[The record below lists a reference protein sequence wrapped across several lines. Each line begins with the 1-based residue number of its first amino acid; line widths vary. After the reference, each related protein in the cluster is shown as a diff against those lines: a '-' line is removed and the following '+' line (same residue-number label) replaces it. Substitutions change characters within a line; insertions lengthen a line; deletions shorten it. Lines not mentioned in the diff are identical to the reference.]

1 MSKILPNMAALIGK
15 TPLVRFDRL
24 NEKRQGK
31 ANLLV
36 KLEGFNPAG
45 SVKDRIALKMITDAM
60 EQGKLAPGGLIIEP
74 TSGNTGIGLAS
85 VAAAKGFRLILTM
98 PESMSIERRK
108 ILKAYGAQVVLTPAS
123 EGMQGAIDKANQL
136 IQANPTAFMPS
147 QFDNPSNP
155 KVHFETTGPEIFH
168 DTQGQV
174 DIVII
179 GVGTGG
185 SITGI
190 GEYLKGKNPSVKIV
204 AVQPSESP
212 MLSGGEAHPHRLQG
226 LMPNFIPS
234 ILNRSVIDEIFSV
247 STQEAIDTARDTAK
261 TEGFLAG
268 ISGGAALYAGLCLS
282 QRSENTGKTIVVL
295 IPDGGERYLST
306 LLYEE

>member
-24 NEKRQGK
+24 NEKVHGK

-36 KLEGFNPAG
+36 KLEVFNPAG
-45 SVKDRIALKMITDAM
+45 SVKDRIALKMITDAIK
-60 EQGKLAPGGLIIEP
+60 QGKLAPGGLIIEP

-168 DTQGQV
+168 DTDGQV

-190 GEYLKGKNPSVKIV
+190 GEYLKGKNPSVKII
-204 AVQPSESP
+204 AVQPVESP
-212 MLSGGEAHPHRLQG
+212 LLSGGEAHPHRLQG

-234 ILNRSVIDEIFSV
+234 ILNRSVIDEIISV
-247 STQEAIDTARDTAK
+247 STQEAIEAARDAAK

-268 ISGGAALYAGLCLS
+268 ISGGAALHAGLLVS

-295 IPDGGERYLST
+295 LPDGGERYLST

>member
-24 NEKRQGK
+24 NEKYRGK

-36 KLEGFNPAG
+36 KLEVFNPAG
-45 SVKDRIALKMITDAM
+45 SVKDRIALKMITDAIQ
-60 EQGKLAPGGLIIEP
+60 QGKLAPDGLIIEP

-123 EGMQGAIDKANQL
+123 DGMQGAIDKANQL

-190 GEYLKGKNPSVKIV
+190 GEYLKGKNPSVKII
-204 AVQPSESP
+204 AVQPAESP
-212 MLSGGEAHPHRLQG
+212 LLSGGEAHPHRLQG
-226 LMPNFIPS
+226 LMPNFIPT
-234 ILNRSVIDEIFSV
+234 ILNRSVIDEIISV
-247 STQEAIDTARDTAK
+247 STQEAIDAARDAAK

-268 ISGGAALYAGLCLS
+268 ISGGAALYAGLQVS

-295 IPDGGERYLST
+295 LPDGGERYLST

>member
-1 MSKILPNMAALIGK
+1 MSKIYPNMAALIGK
-15 TPLVRFDRL
+15 TPMVRFDLL
-24 NEKRQGK
+24 NEQHHGK

-36 KLEGFNPAG
+36 KLEVFNAAG
-45 SVKDRIALKMITDAM
+45 SIKDRIALKMIMVAVG
-60 EQGKLAPGGLIIEP
+60 QGKLAPGGLIIEP
-74 TSGNTGIGLAS
+74 TSGNTGIGLAA
-85 VAAAKGFRLILTM
+85 VAAAKGYTLILTM

-108 ILKAYGAQVVLTPAS
+108 ILKAYGAQVVLTPAGL
-123 EGMQGAIDKANQL
+123 GMQGAIDKANQL
-136 IQANPTAFMPS
+136 MLANPNAFMPS

-190 GEYLKGKNPSVKIV
+190 GEYLKGKNPAVKII
-204 AVQPSESP
+204 AIQPAESP
-212 MLSGGEAHPHRLQG
+212 LLSGGKAQAHQLQG

-234 ILNRSVIDEIFSV
+234 ILNRTIIDEIISV
-247 STQEAIDTARDTAK
+247 TAQQAIECARDCAK
-261 TEGFLAG
+261 SEGFLAG
-268 ISGGAALYAGLCLS
+268 ISGGAALYAGLMVS
-282 QRSENTGKTIVVL
+282 QRSENSGKTIVVL